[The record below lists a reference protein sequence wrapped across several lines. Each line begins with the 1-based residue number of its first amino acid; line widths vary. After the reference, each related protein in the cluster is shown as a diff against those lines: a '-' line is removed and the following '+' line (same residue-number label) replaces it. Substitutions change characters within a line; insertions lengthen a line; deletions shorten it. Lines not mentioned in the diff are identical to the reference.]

1 MADEDKDKA
10 EKVAAAKK
18 RVCLNRAIYTSQQM
32 LTLLPVRATEET
44 ESKGEQKGRQQEEG
58 RQACRRRCTSRS
70 VYRRCYQ
77 SG

>member
-18 RVCLNRAIYTSQQM
+18 RVCDIGAIYTSQQM
-32 LTLLPVRATEET
+32 LTPPPVRATEEA

-58 RQACRRRCTSRS
+58 R
-70 VYRRCYQ
+70 
-77 SG
+77 